1 MGFPSL
7 KRTLRALRGGSL
19 AESSVSRCYLGGFT
33 FSRSYL
39 GVATELGGAPQK
51 QSCQEWSQLLIPRE
65 NSAWGRLPDG
75 NVILLPYRTTE
86 AQCSA
91 QLSLRFGADRGAA
104 RPAARG
110 LRPAVRFA
118 VSCQSLRVLAL
129 YSPLGAIEVAKTDR
143 LLRGEHFC
151 SLARRSTR
159 QIQRDMTKNA
169 PKLRT

>member
-75 NVILLPYRTTE
+75 KVILLPYRTTE

-104 RPAARG
+104 RRG
-110 LRPAVRFA
+110 
-118 VSCQSLRVLAL
+118 
-129 YSPLGAIEVAKTDR
+129 
-143 LLRGEHFC
+143 
-151 SLARRSTR
+151 LARRGAIRGELSIFACFGVVQPAR
-159 QIQRDMTKNA
+159 SDRGCQNR
-169 PKLRT
+169 